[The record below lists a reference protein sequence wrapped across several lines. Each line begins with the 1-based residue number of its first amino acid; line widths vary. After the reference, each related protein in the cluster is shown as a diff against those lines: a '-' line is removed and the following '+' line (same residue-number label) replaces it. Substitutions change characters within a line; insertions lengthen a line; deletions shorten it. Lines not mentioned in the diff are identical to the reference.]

1 MDCWKL
7 EGTFFLQFWHSSRFS
22 SSGSSQT
29 TSHLARTSSGSSYNA
44 CYWHPLMHF
53 EFSNMEV
60 NDAGVSSALYQNLES
75 TNTLFLGWFACE
87 WTCNQGVPRFPANG
101 VREPIERGHRGAGG
115 QGAQDE
121 KGREGSSPFL
131 WTTATVV
138 TPRVNF
144 FPALWS
150 TDQPTPTVIEA
161 ASRLAPWPRPAR
173 PKRVGLRNKELL
185 HPGRGQEEAERRS

>member
-1 MDCWKL
+1 MAPPRPPRTLPGHHLGLHTMLATGILWCTLICQIW
-7 EGTFFLQFWHSSRFS
+7 RF
-22 SSGSSQT
+22 
-29 TSHLARTSSGSSYNA
+29 
-44 CYWHPLMHF
+44 
-53 EFSNMEV
+53 
-60 NDAGVSSALYQNLES
+60 NDSGVSSALYQNLES

-144 FPALWS
+144 FPALCW